1 MGATTDPNDF
11 PKLASP
17 ARRALQNAG
26 IIRLKQLTQVT
37 EEELLQLHG
46 MGPNALEKLREA
58 LEANGLSVR
67 T

>member
-1 MGATTDPNDF
+1 MGTITDPNNL

-17 ARRALQNAG
+17 TRRALKNAG
-26 IIRLKQLTQVT
+26 IVHLKQLTQVT

-58 LEANGLSVR
+58 LEANGLSFR